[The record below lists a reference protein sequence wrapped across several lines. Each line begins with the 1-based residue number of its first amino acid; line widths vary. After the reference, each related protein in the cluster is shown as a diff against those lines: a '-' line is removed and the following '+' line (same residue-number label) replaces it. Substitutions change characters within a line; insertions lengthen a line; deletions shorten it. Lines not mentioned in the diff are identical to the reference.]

1 MEKKQHPSYGM
12 IRFARSSIGGSGT
25 ALFGSTIMHN
35 NVIRLS
41 ISKGM
46 MEREGNEDWFL
57 AGTDI
62 NDMIVE
68 VEMSYTQFAEA
79 ITSLNIGEG
88 IPVTITKVNGTFV
101 EPCPYSDRQKVMRR
115 EVDEATRDLVRQ
127 LEKRS
132 EEIEKLLDE
141 KRVSKA
147 LSVGIKEMIA
157 KGLISNPLRDH
168 MKGRI
173 DYCVLEILKQISCV
187 LVNTIT
193 MSDALAKVPEVLNFT
208 EEKII
213 DILSDNHKVLGFFA
227 NNDLEEVKRKGE
239 AIFSAITTSNVY
251 QVEWAVLVLELIDW
265 VRRYQYLISD
275 RAKNILYST
284 VLEPVPYLNVVAGRE
299 LNPDNPNNSCL
310 LLKKMGTDSGKVLYA
325 GTMVKIDKRSLV
337 SLWYINDAAIE
348 KFAKCLVDAI
358 NMAKKWL
365 DKTEGEFIL
374 DPDYYGVI

>member
-25 ALFGSTIMHN
+25 ALFGSSIMHN

-141 KRVSKA
+141 KRV
-147 LSVGIKEMIA
+147 LSREDRRNIVSTLKNVRQELKSNIPYLQKLFAEQMDKTVTEA
-157 KGLISNPLRDH
+157 KGEFETYLQNKMNSI
-168 MKGRI
+168 
-173 DYCVLEILKQISCV
+173 
-187 LVNTIT
+187 
-193 MSDALAKVPEVLNFT
+193 ALAAISEQMKQEEISLNRNMIPELEVQEGG
-208 EEKII
+208 EEAGEMEAGMHM
-213 DILSDNHKVLGFFA
+213 DIEGSNGLFVSMPSYKAGNEYKDICFPITQ
-227 NNDLEEVKRKGE
+227 ECRKQLHE
-239 AIFSAITTSNVY
+239 AVIGAYEQAISQGQDTV
-251 QVEWAVLVLELIDW
+251 
-265 VRRYQYLISD
+265 
-275 RAKNILYST
+275 AKHHGMQAP
-284 VLEPVPYLNVVAGRE
+284 EGQPMEMAG
-299 LNPDNPNNSCL
+299 
-310 LLKKMGTDSGKVLYA
+310 M
-325 GTMVKIDKRSLV
+325 
-337 SLWYINDAAIE
+337 
-348 KFAKCLVDAI
+348 
-358 NMAKKWL
+358 
-365 DKTEGEFIL
+365 
-374 DPDYYGVI
+374 

>member
-25 ALFGSTIMHN
+25 ALFGSSIMHN

-101 EPCPYSDRQKVMRR
+101 EPCPY
-115 EVDEATRDLVRQ
+115 RDLVRQ

-141 KRVSKA
+141 KRV
-147 LSVGIKEMIA
+147 LSREDRRNIVSTLKNVRQELKSNIPYLQKLFAEQMDKTVTEA
-157 KGLISNPLRDH
+157 KGEFETYLQNKMNSI
-168 MKGRI
+168 
-173 DYCVLEILKQISCV
+173 
-187 LVNTIT
+187 
-193 MSDALAKVPEVLNFT
+193 ALAAISEQMKQEEISLNRNMIPELEVQEGG
-208 EEKII
+208 EE
-213 DILSDNHKVLGFFA
+213 A
-227 NNDLEEVKRKGE
+227 GE
-239 AIFSAITTSNVY
+239 M
-251 QVEWAVLVLELIDW
+251 E
-265 VRRYQYLISD
+265 
-275 RAKNILYST
+275 
-284 VLEPVPYLNVVAGRE
+284 AG
-299 LNPDNPNNSCL
+299 
-310 LLKKMGTDSGKVLYA
+310 MQ
-325 GTMVKIDKRSLV
+325 M
-337 SLWYINDAAIE
+337 
-348 KFAKCLVDAI
+348 
-358 NMAKKWL
+358 NM
-365 DKTEGEFIL
+365 
-374 DPDYYGVI
+374 

>member
-25 ALFGSTIMHN
+25 ALFGSSIMHN

-57 AGTDI
+57 AGT
-62 NDMIVE
+62 DMIVE

-141 KRVSKA
+141 KRV
-147 LSVGIKEMIA
+147 LSREDRIK
-157 KGLISNPLRDH
+157 P
-168 MKGRI
+168 
-173 DYCVLEILKQISCV
+173 
-187 LVNTIT
+187 
-193 MSDALAKVPEVLNFT
+193 
-208 EEKII
+208 
-213 DILSDNHKVLGFFA
+213 
-227 NNDLEEVKRKGE
+227 
-239 AIFSAITTSNVY
+239 
-251 QVEWAVLVLELIDW
+251 
-265 VRRYQYLISD
+265 
-275 RAKNILYST
+275 
-284 VLEPVPYLNVVAGRE
+284 
-299 LNPDNPNNSCL
+299 
-310 LLKKMGTDSGKVLYA
+310 
-325 GTMVKIDKRSLV
+325 
-337 SLWYINDAAIE
+337 
-348 KFAKCLVDAI
+348 
-358 NMAKKWL
+358 
-365 DKTEGEFIL
+365 
-374 DPDYYGVI
+374 

>member
-1 MEKKQHPSYGM
+1 MQ
-12 IRFARSSIGGSGT
+12 GSQSVVQERHC
-25 ALFGSTIMHN
+25 LEGSIMHN

-141 KRVSKA
+141 KRV
-147 LSVGIKEMIA
+147 LSREDRRNIVSTLKNVRQELKSNIPYLQKLFAEQMDKTVTEA
-157 KGLISNPLRDH
+157 KG
-168 MKGRI
+168 
-173 DYCVLEILKQISCV
+173 EFE
-187 LVNTIT
+187 T
-193 MSDALAKVPEVLNFT
+193 
-208 EEKII
+208 
-213 DILSDNHKVLGFFA
+213 
-227 NNDLEEVKRKGE
+227 
-239 AIFSAITTSNVY
+239 
-251 QVEWAVLVLELIDW
+251 
-265 VRRYQYLISD
+265 YLQN
-275 RAKNILYST
+275 KM
-284 VLEPVPYLNVVAGRE
+284 
-299 LNPDNPNNSCL
+299 NSI
-310 LLKKMGTDSGKVLYA
+310 A
-325 GTMVKIDKRSLV
+325 F
-337 SLWYINDAAIE
+337 AAISE
-348 KFAKCLVDAI
+348 QMKQEEISLNR
-358 NMAKKWL
+358 NMIPEL
-365 DKTEGEFIL
+365 EVQEGGEEAGEMEAGMHM
-374 DPDYYGVI
+374 DM

>member
-141 KRVSKA
+141 KRV
-147 LSVGIKEMIA
+147 LSREDRRNIVSTLKNVRQELKSNIPYLQKLFAEQMDKTVTEA
-157 KGLISNPLRDH
+157 KGEFETYLQNKMNSI
-168 MKGRI
+168 
-173 DYCVLEILKQISCV
+173 
-187 LVNTIT
+187 
-193 MSDALAKVPEVLNFT
+193 ALAAISEQMKQEEISLNRNMIPE
-208 EEKII
+208 
-213 DILSDNHKVLGFFA
+213 
-227 NNDLEEVKRKGE
+227 LEVQEAGKRQGRWKRE
-239 AIFSAITTSNVY
+239 CTWTCK
-251 QVEWAVLVLELIDW
+251 AVLILEMKWVLSFFMEKE
-265 VRRYQYLISD
+265 RRQI
-275 RAKNILYST
+275 
-284 VLEPVPYLNVVAGRE
+284 
-299 LNPDNPNNSCL
+299 
-310 LLKKMGTDSGKVLYA
+310 
-325 GTMVKIDKRSLV
+325 
-337 SLWYINDAAIE
+337 
-348 KFAKCLVDAI
+348 
-358 NMAKKWL
+358 
-365 DKTEGEFIL
+365 
-374 DPDYYGVI
+374 

>member
-25 ALFGSTIMHN
+25 ALFGSSIMHN

-57 AGTDI
+57 ARTDI

-141 KRVSKA
+141 KRV
-147 LSVGIKEMIA
+147 LSREDRRNIVSTLKNVRQELKSNIPYLQKLFAEQMDKTVTEA
-157 KGLISNPLRDH
+157 KVEFETYLQNKMNSI
-168 MKGRI
+168 
-173 DYCVLEILKQISCV
+173 
-187 LVNTIT
+187 
-193 MSDALAKVPEVLNFT
+193 ALAAISEQMKQEEISLNRNMIPE
-208 EEKII
+208 
-213 DILSDNHKVLGFFA
+213 
-227 NNDLEEVKRKGE
+227 LEVQEGGE
-239 AIFSAITTSNVY
+239 A
-251 QVEWAVLVLELIDW
+251 
-265 VRRYQYLISD
+265 
-275 RAKNILYST
+275 
-284 VLEPVPYLNVVAGRE
+284 AGE
-299 LNPDNPNNSCL
+299 
-310 LLKKMGTDSGKVLYA
+310 MEA
-325 GTMVKIDKRSLV
+325 GMHMD
-337 SLWYINDAAIE
+337 
-348 KFAKCLVDAI
+348 
-358 NMAKKWL
+358 M
-365 DKTEGEFIL
+365 
-374 DPDYYGVI
+374 